1 MSSTKMTPSKW
12 IESIMLQL
20 PMRVGLG
27 GLFAY
32 AAWTKINNVQAFAF
46 SIKGFKIV
54 DADTHGHLIISA
66 AYTMPWVEM
75 IAGVLLV
82 LGLWTRAATL
92 TIGLMLIFFI
102 AALLH
107 VIFSPEVDA
116 DCSCFGDMNLVCDAA
131 VGWCQVIRDIVMLI
145 PVVYLLWRGGG
156 ILALDPLLDR
166 NCKAQRATQ
175 DSKTGSTLDDDGIR
189 G

>member
-1 MSSTKMTPSKW
+1 MSALRW
-12 IESIMLQL
+12 AESVLLQL
-20 PMRVGLG
+20 PMRIGLG

-32 AAWTKINNVQAFAF
+32 AAFMKIGNVQAFAF

-54 DADTHGHLIISA
+54 DADKHGHLIISA

-82 LGLWTRAATL
+82 LGIWTRAAAL

-116 DCSCFGDMNLVCDAA
+116 DCSCFGDMNLVCSST
-131 VGWCQVIRDIVMLI
+131 VGWCQVIRDIVMLV

-156 ILALDPLLDR
+156 ILAFDTLFEHKCAPETA
-166 NCKAQRATQ
+166 AQG
-175 DSKTGSTLDDDGIR
+175 SKNAQALDDDGIR

>member
-1 MSSTKMTPSKW
+1 MSALKW
-12 IESIMLQL
+12 VESVVLQL

-32 AAWTKINNVQAFAF
+32 AAWMKIGNVQAFAF

-54 DADTHGHLIISA
+54 DADTHGHLIINA
-66 AYTMPWVEM
+66 AFTMPWVEM

-107 VIFSPEVDA
+107 VIFSPGVDA
-116 DCSCFGDMNLVCDAA
+116 DCSCFGDMNLVCGST
-131 VGWCQVIRDIVMLI
+131 VGWCQVIRDLVMLV

-156 ILALDPLLDR
+156 ILALDTLVE
-166 NCKAQRATQ
+166 
-175 DSKTGSTLDDDGIR
+175 SKSGVLCTAGEPKPGAALDDDGIR

>member
-1 MSSTKMTPSKW
+1 MSALKW
-12 IESIMLQL
+12 IESVVLQL

-32 AAWTKINNVQAFAF
+32 AAWMKIGNVQAFAF

-66 AYTMPWVEM
+66 AFTMPWVEL

-116 DCSCFGDMNLVCDAA
+116 DCSCFGDMNLVCSST
-131 VGWCQVIRDIVMLI
+131 VGWCQVIRDLVMLV

-156 ILALDPLLDR
+156 ILALDTLIEGKCPARCAHGHAKPD
-166 NCKAQRATQ
+166 
-175 DSKTGSTLDDDGIR
+175 STLDDEGIR